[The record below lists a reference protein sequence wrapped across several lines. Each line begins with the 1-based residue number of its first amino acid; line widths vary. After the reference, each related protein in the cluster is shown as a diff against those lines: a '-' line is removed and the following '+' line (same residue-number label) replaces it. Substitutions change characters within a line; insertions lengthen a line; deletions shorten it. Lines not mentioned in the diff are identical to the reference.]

1 MKTYPTWRLGQKHYQ
16 RAVFWLKITSATS
29 LLGLASCS
37 NLPTLSSPLE
47 WIKTSQ
53 SMVKGAV
60 GSFIGASNTSKSSQ
74 YPKLSAFPS
83 RPVLLSTSEDRKK
96 IRNELVSD
104 RKNAS
109 YIGTKSKLWP
119 NSMPF
124 KTKPIAPIKQDNSV
138 LQPKIS
144 KKQVS
149 YKRQLA
155 QQKLKKKLLNQR

>member
-60 GSFIGASNTSKSSQ
+60 GSFIGASDTSKSSQ

-83 RPVLLSTSEDRKK
+83 RPLLSSMSEDREK

-124 KTKPIAPIKQDNSV
+124 KAC
-138 LQPKIS
+138 
-144 KKQVS
+144 
-149 YKRQLA
+149 
-155 QQKLKKKLLNQR
+155 LLYTSDAADE